1 MPFISRTLHSL
12 RYSLAHLF
20 AGAVVLGI
28 WDMRGLSTVIPRL
41 RVRGRL
47 LARRL
52 RAGPSAIRVADDLLQ
67 THDLVPVV
75 ASVNCAVVEVP
86 RNSRIRLVR
95 SHPRLPQ
102 LIDLEVNKRVI
113 RGLRFSG

>member
-12 RYSLAHLF
+12 PYSLAHLF

-67 THDLVPVV
+67 PYNLVPVV
-75 ASVNCAVVEVP
+75 ASVHGAVVEVP
-86 RNSRIRLVR
+86 ANWCIHLVP
-95 SHPRLPQ
+95 SKAVGIHG
-102 LIDLEVNKRVI
+102 V
-113 RGLRFSG
+113 RG